1 MDKSSLQQN
10 ANVQGRETLRAS
22 RFCIIEVDDFEL
34 WRNFI
39 VQQLRSADEKYIHDG
54 SEFGGKERWV
64 YRGQADA
71 SWPITSSLE
80 RLFAPVRGKI
90 LCQER
95 ALRGRERDSILEF
108 KKRAWRYLDDPS
120 MNYLEWLTLMR
131 HHGVPTR
138 LVDFSESALIALY
151 FALEPD
157 STTEFAIWALDRES
171 LINPLQQ
178 SCVGKKLPG
187 FDQLRAKYGG
197 DFWGKVTD
205 PKCLDPIL
213 NKPREFIANF
223 QHSFTTA
230 VLASEIN
237 RKIALEILE
246 APLDQSQDVAGNVPL
261 VDFYPERPSARM
273 LAQKGLFLMST
284 ELSRPFMDAL
294 YTSIGQKNSDEIPSV
309 KISEIA
315 TSKSQVYNS
324 GLIKF
329 VFNRSMEDEA
339 REMLR
344 IANLGRDVVYPDIE
358 GVADSVSCRIK
369 KSFAGYIDVDELKAV
384 GGLSAKEIESKMKIN
399 RSSMLKVWG

>member
-1 MDKSSLQQN
+1 MDKLSLQQSM
-10 ANVQGRETLRAS
+10 NVQERGALGTS
-22 RFCIIEVDDFEL
+22 RFCIIEVDNFEL
-34 WRNFI
+34 WRKFI
-39 VQQLRSADEKYIHDG
+39 VQQLRSADDKYIHAG

-64 YRGQADA
+64 YRGQMDA

-80 RLFAPVRGKI
+80 RLFAPVHGKI

-157 STTEFAIWALDRES
+157 ATTEFAIWALDRES
-171 LINPLQQ
+171 LISPLQQ
-178 SCVGKKLPG
+178 SCIGKKLPG
-187 FDQLRAKYGG
+187 FDQLRAKYGE
-197 DFWGKVTD
+197 DFWEKIND

-213 NKPREFIANF
+213 NRPREFIANF

-230 VLASEIN
+230 VLASEIS
-237 RKIALEILE
+237 RKVALEILE
-246 APLDQSQDVAGNVPL
+246 APLEQSLDVVGKVPL
-261 VDFYPERPSARM
+261 VDFYPECPSARM

-294 YTSIGQKNSDEIPSV
+294 YISIGQKDSDVTPSV

-315 TSKSQVYNS
+315 TSKCQVHNS

-344 IANLGRDVVYPDIE
+344 IANLGRDVIYPDIE

-369 KSFAGYIDVDELKAV
+369 KSFAGYVDVDELKAV
-384 GGLSAKEIESKMKIN
+384 GGLSAKEIESRMQMN

>member
-1 MDKSSLQQN
+1 MDKLSLQQSM
-10 ANVQGRETLRAS
+10 NVQERGALGTS
-22 RFCIIEVDDFEL
+22 RFCIIEVDNFEL
-34 WRNFI
+34 WRKFI
-39 VQQLRSADEKYIHDG
+39 VQQLRSADDKYIHAG

-64 YRGQADA
+64 YRGQMDA

-80 RLFAPVRGKI
+80 RLFAPVHGKI

-108 KKRAWRYLDDPS
+108 KKRAWHYLDNPS

-157 STTEFAIWALDRES
+157 ATTEFAIWALDRES
-171 LINPLQQ
+171 LISPLQQ
-178 SCVGKKLPG
+178 SCIGKKLPG
-187 FDQLRAKYGG
+187 FDQLRAKYGE
-197 DFWGKVTD
+197 DFWEKIND

-213 NKPREFIANF
+213 NRPREFIANF

-230 VLASEIN
+230 VLASEIS
-237 RKIALEILE
+237 RKVALEILE
-246 APLDQSQDVAGNVPL
+246 APLEQSLDVVGKVPL
-261 VDFYPERPSARM
+261 VDFYPECPSARM

-294 YTSIGQKNSDEIPSV
+294 YISIGQKDSDVTPSV

-315 TSKSQVYNS
+315 TSKCQVHNS

-344 IANLGRDVVYPDIE
+344 IANLGRDVIYPDIE

-369 KSFAGYIDVDELKAV
+369 KSFAGYVDVDELKAV
-384 GGLSAKEIESKMKIN
+384 GGLSAKEIESRMQMN